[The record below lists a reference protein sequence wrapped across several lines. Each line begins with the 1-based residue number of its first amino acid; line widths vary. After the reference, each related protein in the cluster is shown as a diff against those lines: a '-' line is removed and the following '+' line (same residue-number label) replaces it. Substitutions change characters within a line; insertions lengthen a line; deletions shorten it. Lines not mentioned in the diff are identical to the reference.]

1 MKRETILRRDL
12 LKRLATVGG
21 AAAAWAL
28 GGIVPES
35 RAFAATP
42 SQDSAARA
50 VKIDAKANRLL
61 QTVRGTREYRNFKSA
76 LTSPDPIDLWTD
88 GDYQFVSF
96 GIKTVEQMT
105 KADRL
110 PFQLYSALIFAAGSD
125 GTIMEVFTLRPE
137 ADGSTSALSSLRGGT
152 TQTVNHSPAVQ
163 AKLADARRQA
173 TGIRASAASL
183 MADPSSSTAAVGTA
197 ATLAGE
203 GCDCGLSRRYGCDY
217 QVCGGG
223 YVDDGCYWALS
234 LACVPVAIP
243 YLRIA
248 CLIAARAAC
257 YVLPYCYCGRWSCYS
272 CVW

>member
-21 AAAAWAL
+21 AAAAWAV
-28 GGIVPES
+28 GGIIPES

-42 SQDSAARA
+42 AQDSAARA
-50 VKIDAKANRLL
+50 VKVDAKAERLL
-61 QTVRGTREYRNFKSA
+61 ALVRGTREYRNFKSA
-76 LTSPDPIDLWTD
+76 LTSPNPIDLWVD
-88 GDYQFVSF
+88 GDFQFVTF
-96 GIKTVEQMT
+96 GIRTVEQMT

-110 PFQLYSALIFAAGSD
+110 PFQLFSTLIFAAGHD
-125 GTIMEVFTLRPE
+125 GILDVFVLRPD
-137 ADGSTSALSSLRGGT
+137 ADGSASALSSFRGGE
-152 TQTVNHSPAVQ
+152 TQTVNHSPAVR

-173 TGIRASAASL
+173 TGIRESAAGL
-183 MADPSSSTAAVGTA
+183 MTDSPSHKTAGGLA
-197 ATLAGE
+197 APLAGE

-234 LACVPVAIP
+234 LACVPIGVP

-248 CLIAARAAC
+248 CLIGARAAC
-257 YVLPYCYCGRWSCYS
+257 YVAPYCYCGHWSCIT
-272 CVW
+272 CAW